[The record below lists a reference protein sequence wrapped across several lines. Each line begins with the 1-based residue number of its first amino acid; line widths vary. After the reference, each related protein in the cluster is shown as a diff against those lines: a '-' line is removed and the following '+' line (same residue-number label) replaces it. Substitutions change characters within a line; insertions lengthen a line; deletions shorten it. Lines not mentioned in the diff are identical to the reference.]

1 MMLRELRQ
9 VSKCSAGR
17 AAAISCF
24 LQVDKTMYV
33 KIVKMSKTFLKVK
46 LFFIPGATQ
55 TTITTSIKVNKIMW
69 VTTSVRVKPRQN
81 QPRFDSEKT
90 AT

>member
-1 MMLRELRQ
+1 MLRELSQ

-17 AAAISCF
+17 AVAISCF

-33 KIVKMSKTFLKVK
+33 KTVKMSKTFLKVK
-46 LFFIPGATQ
+46 LFFIPGATDE

-69 VTTSVRVKPRQN
+69 VTTSVQN
-81 QPRFDSEKT
+81 QPRFERIFS
-90 AT
+90 

>member
-1 MMLRELRQ
+1 MNYA
-9 VSKCSAGR
+9 KSAN
-17 AAAISCF
+17 AVLVEQQLS
-24 LQVDKTMYV
+24 VDKTMCV
-33 KIVKMSKTFLKVK
+33 KTVKMSKTFLKVK
-46 LFFIPGATQ
+46 LFFIPGATE

-81 QPRFDSEKT
+81 QQRFDSEKT